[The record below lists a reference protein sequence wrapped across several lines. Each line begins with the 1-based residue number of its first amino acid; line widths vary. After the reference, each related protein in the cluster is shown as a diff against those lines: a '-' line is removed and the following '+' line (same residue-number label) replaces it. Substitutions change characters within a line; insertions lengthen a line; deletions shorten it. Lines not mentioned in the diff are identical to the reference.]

1 MRFGLFPCLILIS
14 PPVSSILESRTSFS
28 FTSVPHLECVLH
40 AMINY
45 FLFGGLRPNSLQRLG
60 TTTKIYFTSP
70 HRCI

>member
-14 PPVSSILESRTSFS
+14 PPVSSTLESRTSSS

-45 FLFGGLRPNSLQRLG
+45 FMFGGLRPNSLQVWGLRQ
-60 TTTKIYFTSP
+60 KSTSL
-70 HRCI
+70 HLTAA